1 MKTHLQFCIAPA
13 AAFFA
18 AAMALMPASA
28 AVAAETPKLQTNQ
41 AYVEENLAA
50 HSLDPADP
58 EAVLA
63 FVLDS
68 LPDRVKVYPTE
79 NYFYFNFVLNGIRW
93 AGNLRFDVETRDA
106 GKVHMTYFKEF
117 TQWQRDDK
125 DVTVIWDA
133 TRGVS
138 VKKVA
143 DLAYTVTF
151 KDRTVTFELNDLRS
165 VKPPEG
171 VVREGEKYLGPMFDE
186 SGIRFFLVFDP
197 VAKVFMYVLD
207 ETVPTPDEFFET
219 EEAPGVSIGRRTGFA
234 FIKDRFA
241 PRKILVGVSAA
252 NTSTNNYLDGPFD
265 QLPDNFLEGDAL
277 LEAILAVSPE
287 LAGTLDRF
295 GNSEDDTVRYLI
307 APYMQYEEAGEL
319 SMFEDCANSEPLPYH
334 YACFSLGPYPDDGA
348 PEETGED
355 SPPPDEGLAEPGQ

>member
-1 MKTHLQFCIAPA
+1 MKLWRDTFKAGIA
-13 AAFFA
+13 A
-18 AAMALMPASA
+18 AAMALLPVSPAA
-28 AVAAETPKLQTNQ
+28 AAEAPGLQTNQ
-41 AYVEENLAA
+41 GYVEESLAA
-50 HSLDPADP
+50 HQLDPADP

-63 FVLDS
+63 FVLAS
-68 LPDRVKVYPTE
+68 LPDKVKVYPTE
-79 NYFYFNFVLNGIRW
+79 NYFYFGFVLNGIRW

-133 TRGVS
+133 TRGVT

-151 KDRTVTFELNDLRS
+151 RDRTVTFQLNDLRS

-207 ETVPTPDEFFET
+207 ETVPTPDEFFEA

-234 FIKDRFA
+234 FIKDKFA

-252 NTSTNNYLDGPFD
+252 NTATNNYLDGPFD
-265 QLPDNFLEGDAL
+265 QLPDNFLEGNAL
-277 LEAILAVSPE
+277 LDAILAVSPE

-319 SMFEDCANSEPLPYH
+319 SMFADCADSEPLPFH
-334 YACFSLGPYPDDGA
+334 YACFSLGPYPDDGGS
-348 PEETGED
+348 EEAYGGEGN
-355 SPPPDEGLAEPGQ
+355 PPPDEGQAEPAR